1 MDTTLRITYTNGTIE
16 TSENF
21 MLDNYEYPAYHR
33 QAIADY
39 LDSLQDVA
47 RIEVGDGTNFI
58 ELSINNLTGLNLANL
73 VLNQRSII
81 RF

>member
-1 MDTTLRITYTNGTIE
+1 MDTTLRITHTNDE
-16 TSENF
+16 VEVSQNF
-21 MLDNYEYPAYHR
+21 VVQDYEYPADHR

-47 RIEVGDGTNFI
+47 KIEVGDGTNFI
-58 ELSINNLTGLNLANL
+58 ELQANNLTGLNLANM
-73 VLNQRSII
+73 VVTQRAII